1 MTFLITYSLNG
12 FTHKTRVKNAESE
25 ADAQRKF
32 ILWINKKYVCSE
44 IRIISIEKE
53 SSDEKTVDFLKNFFG
68 FK

>member
-12 FTHKTRVKNAESE
+12 FTHKMRVKHSNSE
-25 ADAQRKF
+25 AEAQDKF
-32 ILWINKKYVCSE
+32 TKMIHKKYVCSE

-53 SSDEKTVDFLKNFFG
+53 SSDETVDFLKNFFG